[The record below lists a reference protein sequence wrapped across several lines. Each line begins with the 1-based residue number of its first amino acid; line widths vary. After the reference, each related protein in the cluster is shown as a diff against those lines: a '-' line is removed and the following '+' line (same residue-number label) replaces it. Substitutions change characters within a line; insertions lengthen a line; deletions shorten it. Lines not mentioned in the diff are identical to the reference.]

1 MTVLDVK
8 AALESNAYLLPK
20 MNQIGAH
27 LMRQQQPLG
36 PRLSDDTPASSSS
49 SSGQSTQG
57 AGGGIG
63 GLGLGTADDSFSGA
77 LYVTVRRLDVAAP
90 APESLAAGLGA
101 GERLGDVYISL
112 EVDSFGQFFFQAKTP
127 GRPLSDT
134 ITWDDVRI
142 YALIQHL

>member
-36 PRLSDDTPASSSS
+36 PRLSDDTACASAAASAGSST
-49 SSGQSTQG
+49 SGQSAQCM
-57 AGGGIG
+57 GGH

-90 APESLAAGLGA
+90 ESFAPL
-101 GERLGDVYISL
+101 LGDVYISL

-134 ITWDDVRI
+134 ITWDDVR
-142 YALIQHL
+142 